1 VNARA
6 TPLTPTVFLF
16 CRMGDMVML
25 TSLLNLL
32 HQRYGQS
39 CRVVG
44 TGSWTP
50 AIYAGNPD
58 VEGVWSFHRHL
69 PFLLERSWLQV
80 RRALR
85 ESAPGPVYV
94 CERHFRQLPR
104 IRRMLRL
111 SGVDPRR
118 VLYLTDPARPG
129 QVHLHDLMVRLG
141 TRTPPALEERDY
153 AVPPLTAVV
162 GPRLHVLASER
173 AARDR
178 WLQASGIAGRELI
191 LIQPGNHR
199 SMGPKRARWRRLN
212 TDDKWW
218 PPERWAQLCQ
228 RLHAE
233 RPDAVLLLRGSRE
246 EVPLLEEIRAA
257 ARVEN
262 LMVVGNG
269 LRELFALEE
278 AASSMISVDTGPAHA
293 AAALSVPLVVLY
305 GAEMPSQWLPR
316 SPFGTPVVGLGGPP
330 LSTRADQISVDEVL
344 AAWRSLGGRR
354 PPANAGAGGAP
365 DSRTARERH
374 AAPDQR

>member
-1 VNARA
+1 MSGRGHR
-6 TPLTPTVFLF
+6 FLDL
-16 CRMGDMVML
+16 RDL
-25 TSLLNLL
+25 
-32 HQRYGQS
+32 R
-39 CRVVG
+39 R
-44 TGSWTP
+44 
-50 AIYAGNPD
+50 NPD
-58 VEGVWSFHRHL
+58 VEGVWAFHRHL
-69 PFLLERSWLQV
+69 PFLLDRPWLQV

-85 ESAPGPVYV
+85 DSAPGPVYV
-94 CERHFRQLPR
+94 CERHYRQLPR

-129 QVHLHDLMVRLG
+129 QIHLVDLMRRLG
-141 TRTPPALEERDY
+141 MRTPPALQEGDY
-153 AVPPLTAVV
+153 PPPPTAVV
-162 GPRLHVLASER
+162 GPRLHVLAAER

-178 WLQASGIAGRELI
+178 WLQAKDWCGRELI

-228 RLHAE
+228 RLHE
-233 RPDAVLLLRGSRE
+233 QRRDAVLILRGSRE

-257 ARVEN
+257 ARVDN
-262 LMVVGNG
+262 VVVVGNG
-269 LRELFALEE
+269 LRELFALAE

-293 AAALSVPLVVLY
+293 AAALSLPLVVLY

-330 LSTRADQISVDEVL
+330 VSSRADRISVDEVL
-344 AAWRSLGGRR
+344 AAWCSLGEHRG
-354 PPANAGAGGAP
+354 PASGA
-365 DSRTARERH
+365 T
-374 AAPDQR
+374 